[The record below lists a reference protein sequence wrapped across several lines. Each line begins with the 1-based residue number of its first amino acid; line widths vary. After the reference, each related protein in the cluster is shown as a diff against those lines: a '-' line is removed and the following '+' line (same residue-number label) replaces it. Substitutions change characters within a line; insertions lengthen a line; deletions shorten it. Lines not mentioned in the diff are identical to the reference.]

1 MLSVRREEWKR
12 SPVDSY
18 TTANDFHT
26 VEHPCPSPSLSLSI
40 SSIKTYGP
48 VPYSALI
55 DRERYTKLACIE
67 VPKTSHSLKRNFL
80 FSREEKIKKKGLGNV
95 ASFFRLPDDSSRY
108 RLISFDRPSLFSP
121 NEIARSNEKGNLG
134 KTKFFNSKF
143 IASHIIC
150 SYYTSYL
157 FPKIYSRKTI
167 PISERGDCLAY

>member
-80 FSREEKIKKKGLGNV
+80 FSREEKIKKKKKGLGNV

-143 IASHIIC
+143 ITSHIIC
-150 SYYTSYL
+150 SLPLSKDIFT
-157 FPKIYSRKTI
+157 KNDTN
-167 PISERGDCLAY
+167 